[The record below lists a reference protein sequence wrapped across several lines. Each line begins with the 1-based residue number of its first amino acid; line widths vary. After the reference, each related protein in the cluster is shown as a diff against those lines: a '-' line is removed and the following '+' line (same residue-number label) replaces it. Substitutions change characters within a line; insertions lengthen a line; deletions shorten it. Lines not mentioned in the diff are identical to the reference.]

1 MLNFSYSFNQLN
13 SYFKKIS
20 VTLVGKLFRRCGD
33 ENIDKFILE
42 KNLKWIPY
50 NEFKNIVYL
59 DKGGFSI
66 IYKATW
72 LNNNG
77 NKEVVLKCHNNLNEN
92 SNQFLNEWKNHERC
106 LNSYDI
112 INFYGFTRSPDTLRY
127 MVVMDYA
134 NKGNFRGNLTKII
147 KNDWKQK
154 LHMLHRIISG
164 LNEIHKQKLI
174 HCDFHDGNILNH
186 KDEENGENKENESEE
201 NKESEKNEESE
212 NYENVKVYIS
222 DLGLCQPIKSFL
234 KKYEIYGV
242 IPFMAPEILRGKHF
256 TPASDIYSFSMIMWE
271 FTSGV
276 PPFNDEAHDFQLSL
290 SICRGGRPKIIK
302 NTPQCYVDLMKKCW
316 DEDPLK
322 RPSSKEVLN
331 IIEEWII
338 LPYEKEIEDIS
349 KELKSRVLDFTS
361 KKLNK
366 YLESE
371 CLDNCRI
378 SNDINSLD
386 IETDEN

>member
-1 MLNFSYSFNQLN
+1 
-13 SYFKKIS
+13 
-20 VTLVGKLFRRCGD
+20 
-33 ENIDKFILE
+33 
-42 KNLKWIPY
+42 
-50 NEFKNIVYL
+50 
-59 DKGGFSI
+59 
-66 IYKATW
+66 
-72 LNNNG
+72 
-77 NKEVVLKCHNNLNEN
+77 
-92 SNQFLNEWKNHERC
+92 
-106 LNSYDI
+106 
-112 INFYGFTRSPDTLRY
+112 
-127 MVVMDYA
+127 
-134 NKGNFRGNLTKII
+134 
-147 KNDWKQK
+147 
-154 LHMLHRIISG
+154 
-164 LNEIHKQKLI
+164 
-174 HCDFHDGNILNH
+174 
-186 KDEENGENKENESEE
+186 
-201 NKESEKNEESE
+201 
-212 NYENVKVYIS
+212 
-222 DLGLCQPIKSFL
+222 
-234 KKYEIYGV
+234 
-242 IPFMAPEILRGKHF
+242 
-256 TPASDIYSFSMIMWE
+256 MWE

-349 KELKSRVLDFTS
+349 KELKSYVMEFINTPIGNNNLVTESHPQACYTSRVLDFTS

>member
-1 MLNFSYSFNQLN
+1 
-13 SYFKKIS
+13 
-20 VTLVGKLFRRCGD
+20 
-33 ENIDKFILE
+33 
-42 KNLKWIPY
+42 
-50 NEFKNIVYL
+50 
-59 DKGGFSI
+59 
-66 IYKATW
+66 
-72 LNNNG
+72 
-77 NKEVVLKCHNNLNEN
+77 
-92 SNQFLNEWKNHERC
+92 
-106 LNSYDI
+106 
-112 INFYGFTRSPDTLRY
+112 

-186 KDEENGENKENESEE
+186 KDEENEENKENESEE
-201 NKESEKNEESE
+201 NKENESGKNKESEENEESE

-290 SICRGGRPKIIK
+290 SICRGERPKIIK

-349 KELKSRVLDFTS
+349 KELKSYFA
-361 KKLNK
+361 KNIIFG
-366 YLESE
+366 
-371 CLDNCRI
+371 I
-378 SNDINSLD
+378 SLIRELL
-386 IETDEN
+386 